1 MKRCFIYAAGTFYGL
16 REPPRA
22 GDLQIAADA
31 GLLLCRA
38 PRRHD
43 RTLCSATSTRWTSA
57 KAPAD
62 CIRVPVEKD
71 DTDTMLALREGLRRG
86 CDTFYLYGATGGARL
101 DHTLANL
108 QSLAFL
114 LRHGARGYLYDQ
126 NFVYTA
132 IENETLTL
140 AARGGLGHCLA
151 LQYGRPRR
159 AHHARGAA
167 ISAHGR
173 DDRLRLPARCEQP
186 HRRADGAHHRGARTA
201 ARRLGAAEIGR
212 GGVKFSHGE
221 RQSRSVG
228 WHSL

>member
-16 REPPRA
+16 REPPRG

-31 GLLLCRA
+31 GLHLCERLGVR
-38 PRRHD
+38 PDVVLGDFDSMDVRQ
-43 RTLCSATSTRWTSA
+43 
-57 KAPAD
+57 APAD

-140 AARGGLGHCLA
+140 AREGLPYPLTDGTIDCGFPLGVSNHIVAPTARITVGCGPLL
-151 LQYGRPRR
+151 
-159 AHHARGAA
+159 
-167 ISAHGR
+167 
-173 DDRLRLPARCEQP
+173 
-186 HRRADGAHHRGARTA
+186 
-201 ARRLGAAEIGR
+201 
-212 GGVKFSHGE
+212 
-221 RQSRSVG
+221 VG
-228 WHSL
+228 WELPKLAGEE